1 MPYENVAAVTVMQR
15 VAHENLRLALSA
27 PSPLAPLLAAC
38 CAENPKDRFFFLS
51 FFLLCLVCV
60 QTCFLRPSFDDI
72 ERSLRSMTVKE

>member
-38 CAENPKDRFFFLS
+38 CAENPKDRFFFF
-51 FFLLCLVCV
+51 FFLSSLSCLCSNL
-60 QTCFLRPSFDDI
+60 FS
-72 ERSLRSMTVKE
+72 